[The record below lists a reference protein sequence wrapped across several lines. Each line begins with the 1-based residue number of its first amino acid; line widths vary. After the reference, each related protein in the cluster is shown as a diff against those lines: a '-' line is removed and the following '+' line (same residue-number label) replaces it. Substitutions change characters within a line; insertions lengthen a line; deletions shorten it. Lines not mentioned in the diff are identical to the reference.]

1 MLEIIDASKELD
13 IYFGDRFDLE
23 RYERYIDSF
32 LPGCFKYI
40 IEDVKDYDF
49 DRQCLPIIHEALN
62 DRHKIEK
69 IEANFNKAVDHL
81 ADKIYELTGKK
92 PDVTIILYLGLCNAA
107 GWSVKMND
115 QELILLGVEKIIE
128 LDWTSLDD
136 MYGLIYHELGHAYQS
151 EYGILELDGLD
162 QKDRFIWQLYT
173 EGFAMY
179 FEELLIGDLDYFH
192 QDKNGWS
199 NYMREHLEDLKR
211 DFCFDLDKMND
222 SDQRYFGDWVSYN
235 GYGDGGYYLG
245 AKFVQYLSKYYDLD
259 EMIKLDIKEV
269 KNRLKEY
276 LGVKES

>member
-1 MLEIIDASKELD
+1 
-13 IYFGDRFDLE
+13 
-23 RYERYIDSF
+23 
-32 LPGCFKYI
+32 
-40 IEDVKDYDF
+40 
-49 DRQCLPIIHEALN
+49 
-62 DRHKIEK
+62 
-69 IEANFNKAVDHL
+69 
-81 ADKIYELTGKK
+81 
-92 PDVTIILYLGLCNAA
+92 
-107 GWSVKMND
+107 MND

-211 DFCFDLDKMND
+211 DFYFDLDKMND